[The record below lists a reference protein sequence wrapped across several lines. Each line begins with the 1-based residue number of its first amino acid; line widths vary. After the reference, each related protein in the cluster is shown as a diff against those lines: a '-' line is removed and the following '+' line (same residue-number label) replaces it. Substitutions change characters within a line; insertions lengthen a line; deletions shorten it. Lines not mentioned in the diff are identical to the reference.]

1 MNRTMNHFGKDVYQR
16 EDLEGSE
23 HQMMIKENA
32 LKDDASNIGRS
43 VAGSEMIYQEREPA
57 YIGQDAGNRPT

>member
-1 MNRTMNHFGKDVYQR
+1 
-16 EDLEGSE
+16 
-23 HQMMIKENA
+23 MMIKENA